1 MSYDY
6 DAEKMLEIAIVALHK
21 VANPIGSAVKYLE
34 AGSLLGENWQYIV
47 TSPDYISAVASEALG
62 KIANYKQSRAH
73 LSIMIERFGKD
84 RKYWRPGMLQTEY
97 AYFHEADNQIYL
109 KRGLNVFSA
118 PNADDWLSPDWH
130 LVIEGGAE

>member
-34 AGSLLGENWQYIV
+34 PGTELEENWRYIV

-62 KIANYKQSRAH
+62 KIANYKQSRAP
-73 LSIMIERFGKD
+73 LSVMIGRFGKD
-84 RKYWRPGMLQTEY
+84 RKYWRPGMSKGDY
-97 AYFHEADNQIYL
+97 AYVHEADNQIYF
-109 KRGLNVFSA
+109 KRGLHAFAA
-118 PNADDWLSPDWH
+118 PNADDWLSSDWH
-130 LVIEGGAE
+130 LVIEGGTE